1 MSEYIE
7 ILPEATADPHAVLTR
22 RVPRW
27 QTLLYASGSL
37 SVALSYQAFATF
49 IQFLYIDVF
58 GLRAAAVGVVW
69 SLYGIWNAVN
79 DPLAGYWSDRT
90 RTRWGR
96 RIPWIA
102 ALFLPLA
109 VSFYFLWTP
118 PQTVVN
124 GPSRNLLLYFLVLVL
139 GFDLLWTL
147 VVMNWTAL
155 FPEMVPDERQRAAV
169 SGWKQS
175 FSIVGLMVGVA
186 LPPLLA
192 GADWSG
198 RGQMALLLS
207 VVTAIFFA
215 TSLLGSRERAT
226 TQSQN
231 AMGFKAALRATLN
244 HPDFRS
250 FLAANLAIQFIFMM
264 LTATTPFYTKYV
276 LRIQGPL
283 TVPGL
288 GLTLD
293 AAMQTS
299 IFLAVAFLAAFGAM
313 PLWTR
318 LAQRW
323 GAWRALRIVCLYSTG
338 ALLLFFL
345 PGDFYGGLLV
355 VVIFGLGLAGLLML
369 TDLLIADVVDHDEL
383 LTGQRREGMY
393 FGINGFVIRFAFTLQ
408 GIITGAFLELGGYVA
423 PSAGVLYPEQPA
435 AALWGMRLLIGGL
448 PALAAL
454 AAFFILRGYRLRG
467 EHLAAVQNA
476 LARLHTGEQP
486 GLVTGARA
494 PISG

>member
-1 MSEYIE
+1 MQ
-7 ILPEATADPHAVLTR
+7 LAAR

-27 QTLLYASGSL
+27 QMVLYSSGSL

-109 VSFYFLWTP
+109 VSFYFLWAP
-118 PQTVVN
+118 PRTVVD

-139 GFDLLWTL
+139 SFDLLWTL

-155 FPEMVPDERQRAAV
+155 FPEMVPDERQRATV
-169 SGWKQS
+169 SGWRQI
-175 FSIVGLMVGVA
+175 FSIVGLLVGVA

-198 RGQMALLLS
+198 RGSMALLLS
-207 VVTAIFFA
+207 VVTAFFFA
-215 TSLLGSRERAT
+215 TSLLGSRERELAP
-226 TQSQN
+226 QQE
-231 AMGFKAALRATLN
+231 ALGFRAALRATLN
-244 HPDFRS
+244 NRDFRS

-283 TVPGL
+283 TIPVL
-288 GLTLD
+288 GVSLD
-293 AAMQTS
+293 VGTQTS
-299 IFLAVAFLAAFGAM
+299 LFLGVAFLAAFAAM
-313 PLWTR
+313 PLWTL

-323 GAWRALRIVCLYSTG
+323 GAWRTLRSVCLYCMA

-345 PGDFYGGLLV
+345 PGDFYSGLLV

-369 TDLLIADVVDHDEL
+369 TDLLIADVVDQDEL
-383 LTGQRREGMY
+383 QTGQRREGMF
-393 FGINGFVIRFAFTLQ
+393 FGMNGFVIRFAFTLQ
-408 GIITGAFLELGGYVA
+408 GIISGAFLELSGYIT
-423 PSAGVLYPEQPA
+423 PTAGVLYPEQPA

-454 AAFFILRGYRLRG
+454 TAFFILRSYALHGERLATVQ
-467 EHLAAVQNA
+467 EAVALLHSGKSPA
-476 LARLHTGEQP
+476 LATGLE
-486 GLVTGARA
+486 A
-494 PISG
+494 PLSG